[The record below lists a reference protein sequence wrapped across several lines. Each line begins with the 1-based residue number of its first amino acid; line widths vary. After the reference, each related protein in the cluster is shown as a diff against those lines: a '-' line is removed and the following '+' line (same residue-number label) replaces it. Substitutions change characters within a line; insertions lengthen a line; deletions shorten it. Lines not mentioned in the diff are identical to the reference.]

1 MSVNNLYYEKYL
13 KYKNKY
19 INLQSQIGGAD
30 TVFVAFNSLGE
41 TTVDPAHSYQAFAYN
56 IYFAIKEGRYP
67 IDKRQDRMG
76 NMRITN
82 TIISP
87 TNVYFDI
94 INEKNGFQ
102 YKFNIIDFN
111 FDEVGMGDN
120 SFCILVNKLKNE
132 VVLSDNEPLLKSY
145 AKEINRKTRLQAAEE
160 KEQAL
165 TLELLQK
172 HQNLKAFSVSM
183 LNRLEVNSLNEIIKS
198 LTAQIDNVK
207 QQIRVLRYS
216 KEIFVAYNKNGSL
229 VVNSAHDYQ
238 RIAYHKFMDMMLIPY
253 KQPIPDHLGSTE
265 VLLREVPETINDM
278 MITKQSMG
286 TGQVK
291 FTIKKEH
298 ETQPYELIIKKFPDP
313 NYPLFVK
320 LVKEDKTELILSD
333 NERKL
338 RSWVIF
344 ANKTNDPF

>member
-1 MSVNNLYYEKYL
+1 MSEYYEKYL

-19 INLQSQIGGAD
+19 LNLQSQIGGVD
-30 TVFVAFNSLGE
+30 PVFVAFNSLGE
-41 TTVDPAHSYQAFAYN
+41 TTVVDAHPYQAVAYN
-56 IYFAIKEGRYP
+56 IYSAIKEGRYP

-76 NMRITN
+76 NMRISN
-82 TIISP
+82 AIISP
-87 TNVYFDI
+87 TNVYFEI
-94 INEKNGFQ
+94 INEENGYE

-111 FDEVGMGDN
+111 FDEVGMGND
-120 SFCILVNKLKNE
+120 SFCILVNNLKNE

-145 AKEINRKTRLQAAEE
+145 AKEITRKTRLQAAEE

-165 TLELLQK
+165 TIELKQQE
-172 HQNLKAFSVSM
+172 QNLRAFSVSM

-207 QQIRVLRYS
+207 QQIYVLRYS
-216 KEIFVAYNKNGSL
+216 KEIFVAYNKNGSY

-238 RIAYHKFMDMMLIPY
+238 RIAYHKFMDLMLIPY
-253 KQPIPDHLGSTE
+253 KPPIPDHLGRTK
-265 VLLREVPETINDM
+265 VVLREVTETINNM
-278 MITKQSMG
+278 MITNQSMG
-286 TGQVK
+286 TEVK

-298 ETQPYELIIKKFPDP
+298 EDIPYTFVIKKFPDP

-333 NERKL
+333 NEQQL
-338 RSWVIF
+338 RGWVVQ
-344 ANKTNDPF
+344 ANRSIDPF